1 MHIDNMNGSR
11 RGLFLVAAA
20 VSISLG
26 VAACNDTVSIDPQ
39 RDRVPPTLSLTAIGG
54 QPDTV
59 IAFTTQAKDNLG
71 LKTIHVQAIG
81 AVGVV
86 FDTVFTSAVVDITL
100 PFKLFSSRAVPAG
113 TPVTITAT
121 ALDGAGNSSGIDT
134 LIMATGNIPP
144 PEVRVL
150 SPTSGSSAVLG
161 KSILVT
167 VMGKSGVKI
176 RSLGLNTTG
185 PVVLADSV
193 IYSSPLLDS
202 TTMQDTI
209 AIPLN
214 ATPGTLT
221 ITPFLRDSLGQRA
234 VGPSI
239 TITVVTAAQVN
250 SVPVVNAYCVGSSA
264 FDNACGHGRRVEVG
278 DTVHVEADDPS
289 GILELG
295 YEVRSTAGGAID
307 DSATFV
313 STTTPPGQ
321 LTFDSHTFSMRLPY
335 VTFPTTVYI
344 QVFARNTNGVKSYAK
359 LAGGTDRVDTVVVV
373 AGVTR
378 PLPAGG
384 QVADALYH
392 TGKDRLYLTNI
403 TRNQVE
409 VFSLADSSFK
419 TPIFVGSR
427 PWGLTVWP
435 TARGTAAAP
444 GMGDTLLVANS
455 GGTDISYIDLNV
467 GADGAEVH
475 RYALPNIIVYSVTT
489 VTGTTSGLPFQQ
501 LTRYDFSD
509 RPQFPAATCIVAG
522 GVCTDVLL
530 AYTTTPTPGQTTPF
544 QNLNG
549 TIRWENLTH
558 GESAAGRIDPHTS
571 HFFFEP
577 AMGQSAGRADTLK
590 IVRFDANGIDSAI
603 VVPYNQPVAGG
614 FYSVTVRLP
623 ELGFRDTTFARNSGN
638 FQRAIFGEGGS
649 VFGSRAVAFDADRG
663 FAPTFTNGAGVV
675 TAIPIPVVDMGISPA
690 TAVSDFIGNT
700 FAQVKGVSINFDGSL
715 SAIRADSTYVL
726 NPLLRLQGVLNTT
739 VNNAGLDFH
748 PLNTGPNSFP
758 LTTRLLFAA
767 SSEPLIEIFDTRCY
781 QRIASIPIRDP
792 IIGPIKAAYR
802 GATGQL
808 VLVAATARGVVIAQ
822 LPNTFTTTCP

>member
-1 MHIDNMNGSR
+1 MHIDNPNGLR
-11 RGLFLVAAA
+11 RALFMVAAA

-59 IAFTTQAKDNLG
+59 IAFTTQAEDNLG

-86 FDTVFTSAVVDITL
+86 YDTVFTSAVTDITL
-100 PFKLFSSRAVPAG
+100 PFKLFSSRSVPAG
-113 TPVTITAT
+113 TPVVITAS

-193 IYSSPLLDS
+193 LYSSPLLDS

-250 SVPVVNAYCVGSSA
+250 SVPVVNAYCVGNSA
-264 FDNACGHGRRVEVG
+264 FDNACGHGKRVEVS
-278 DTVHVEADDPS
+278 DSVHVEADDPS

-295 YEVRSTAGGAID
+295 YEVRSTLGGAID

-321 LTFDSHTFSMRLPY
+321 LTFDQHTFSMRLPY

-344 QVFARNTNGVKSYAK
+344 QVFARNTNGVKAYAK

-392 TGKDRLYLTNI
+392 TGRDRLYLTNI

-419 TPIFVGSR
+419 PPIFVGSR

-435 TARGTAAAP
+435 TGRGAP
-444 GMGDTLLVANS
+444 TTPAMGDTLLVANS
-455 GGTDISYIDLNV
+455 GGTDISYVDLSV
-467 GADGAEVH
+467 GADGAEVF

-489 VTGTTSGLPFQQ
+489 VTSGASGLPFQQ

-509 RPQFPAATCIVAG
+509 RPQFLAATCVAVAG
-522 GVCTDVLL
+522 SCAAGVPGSSVLL
-530 AYTTTPTPGQTTPF
+530 AYTTTPTPGQTAPF
-544 QNLNG
+544 QSLNG
-549 TIRWENLTH
+549 TIRWENLTQ
-558 GESAAGRIDPHTS
+558 GITAAGKTDPHTS

-590 IVRFDANGIDSAI
+590 IVRFDANGIDSAV

-663 FAPTFTNGAGVV
+663 FADTFTNPAGVTTV
-675 TAIPIPVVDMGISPA
+675 IPIPVVDKGISPA

-700 FAQVKGVSINFDGSL
+700 FAQVKGAAINFDGSL
-715 SAIRADSTYVL
+715 SAIRADSTYIL

-739 VNNAGLDFH
+739 VNNAGFDFH
-748 PLNTGPNSFP
+748 PLNSGSNSFP
-758 LTTRLLFAA
+758 LLTSIPTAISESGRSPFAIRLSVRSKRRTVSPMA
-767 SSEPLIEIFDTRCY
+767 SSCSLL
-781 QRIASIPIRDP
+781 QRREA
-792 IIGPIKAAYR
+792 
-802 GATGQL
+802 
-808 VLVAATARGVVIAQ
+808 
-822 LPNTFTTTCP
+822 